1 MEKVNHI
8 LVIGNELDLT
18 KVTREALGT
27 SCELTHALTKVN
39 GMEEARRLMPDL
51 ILLGYLEPRGTSF
64 QLYKELRDG
73 LLTKSIPLVVVD
85 VRREEHSRKG
95 WRRDEGMQMDA
106 DDYLVQPVDPI
117 VLRETVERILN
128 KVRKQPRDLV
138 EVLGEMERI
147 VKRVNKIEELLLR

>member
-1 MEKVNHI
+1 
-8 LVIGNELDLT
+8 
-18 KVTREALGT
+18 
-27 SCELTHALTKVN
+27 
-39 GMEEARRLMPDL
+39 MEEARRLMPDL

-73 LLTKSIPLVVVD
+73 LLTKSIPLVVID

-147 VKRVNKIEELLLR
+147 VKRVNKIEESLLR